1 MAFLSIEHYFQFQA
15 WFHFLEHLHME
26 KLVLYQYS
34 YFFIIRG
41 MDDKKTIFNLGA
53 FMIAIGGFV
62 FLLGI
67 LAYLIT

>member
-1 MAFLSIEHYFQFQA
+1 
-15 WFHFLEHLHME
+15 
-26 KLVLYQYS
+26 
-34 YFFIIRG
+34 

-53 FMIAIGGFV
+53 FMIAIWGFV

>member
-1 MAFLSIEHYFQFQA
+1 
-15 WFHFLEHLHME
+15 ME